1 MRQDGL
7 LSTDTGIARLSPT
20 TVAGSFSDILLH
32 HFAHTHCFHNR
43 EQCVTS
49 RSASRTSANIAVFA
63 CAWMIWLIRAETIPG
78 CYPGGQRVHTGSP
91 AEFCRPS
98 IMSTR
103 VLCSDVLRAVARPR
117 DVRSPTEP
125 HGVPSYHHA
134 SAVPASTG
142 PHAATSGSLY
152 AVVHV
157 RMWGTLRQLEPHR
170 RCTDGWGR
178 SELRRVPVGT
188 AVLS

>member
-1 MRQDGL
+1 MCFVRSL
-7 LSTDTGIARLSPT
+7 AR
-20 TVAGSFSDILLH
+20 
-32 HFAHTHCFHNR
+32 
-43 EQCVTS
+43 EMCV
-49 RSASRTSANIAVFA
+49 
-63 CAWMIWLIRAETIPG
+63 
-78 CYPGGQRVHTGSP
+78 
-91 AEFCRPS
+91 
-98 IMSTR
+98 
-103 VLCSDVLRAVARPR
+103 RPR
-117 DVRSPTEP
+117 NHTVSPLTTML
-125 HGVPSYHHA
+125 VP
-134 SAVPASTG
+134 VPASTG